1 MTRESLQKDV
11 TQSIGASREYL
22 KTDHLQADLGA
33 RTARGGAVTI
43 VSHSLRFVLTIAA
56 TSVMARLLS
65 PTDYGLIGM
74 VAFFT
79 NFVAM
84 FKDLGLSIATIQKS
98 EINNDQVSTLFWLN
112 VLFSVAITI
121 LTIGLSP
128 LIAWFYG
135 DQRLMAIT
143 AVTAFGFV
151 IGGLTVQHEA
161 LLRRQMR
168 FLALVVTFFV
178 ATVVGYM
185 VGIYMAWRGFSYWA
199 LVGSQLAL
207 LATNTIG
214 LWIVCRWRP
223 TLPRRNSGVRSML
236 AFGRNFTGFSII
248 NYFSRNLD
256 NVLLGRFWG
265 ANELGLYNRA
275 YQLMTLPIDQIN
287 EPITSVAIPALSR
300 INDAAERYRQ
310 AYLRMLEKIAM
321 LTMPVVAFMMAT
333 SDWIIEVVLGPQW
346 SATSSIF
353 LLLGVTGMFQP
364 IANTSGWL
372 FLTQGRSK
380 DMFHWGLISGPI
392 TIVSIFAGL
401 PWGAIGVA
409 MSYSLTRVLL
419 TDPLLFWFVGRKGPV
434 RTIDFY
440 RTIAPFTLASLA
452 AMAAAIVFRNFAEIH
467 NPITGLITL
476 FFITGGVTLLA
487 LGALPAGRLALS
499 DVRKTIALLFKQE
512 PVLLR

>member
-1 MTRESLQKDV
+1 
-11 TQSIGASREYL
+11 
-22 KTDHLQADLGA
+22 
-33 RTARGGAVTI
+33 
-43 VSHSLRFVLTIAA
+43 
-56 TSVMARLLS
+56 
-65 PTDYGLIGM
+65 
-74 VAFFT
+74 
-79 NFVAM
+79 M

-98 EINNDQVSTLFWLN
+98 EVSNDQVSTLFWLN
-112 VLFSVAITI
+112 VLFSVAMTV
-121 LTIGLSP
+121 LTVALSP

-135 DQRLMAIT
+135 DPRLMAIT
-143 AVTAFGFV
+143 AVTALGFV

-168 FLALVVTFFV
+168 FFALVATFFV
-178 ATVVGYM
+178 ATVVGYV

-199 LVGSQLAL
+199 LVGSQIAL
-207 LATNTIG
+207 LVSNTIG

-223 TLPRRNSGVRSML
+223 ALPKRNSGVRSMV

-321 LTMPVVAFMMAT
+321 VTMPAVAFMIAT
-333 SDWIIEVVLGPQW
+333 SDWIVEVVLGPQW
-346 SATSSIF
+346 SATSRIF
-353 LLLGVTGMFQP
+353 LLLGITGMFQP

-392 TIVSIFAGL
+392 TICSICLGL

-409 MSYSLTRVLL
+409 TSYALTRVLL

-440 RTIAPFTLASLA
+440 RTIAPFTLASLVA
-452 AMAAAIVFRNFAEIH
+452 LGGAVVFRNFTEIH
-467 NPITGLITL
+467 NPVLGLITL
-476 FFITGGVTLLA
+476 FLLTGGVTLLS
-487 LGALPAGRLALS
+487 LTALPAGRVAIA
-499 DVRKTIALLFKQE
+499 DVRNTIALMFKQE